1 MGVNIPYIGD
11 CLKYVAA
18 VLLEKSLEEKKK
30 LWLGTI
36 E

>member
-18 VLLEKSLEEKKK
+18 VLLEKSLEEKENYG
-30 LWLGTI
+30 LEL
-36 E
+36 